1 MQLES
6 QISWE
11 KLSVELELLSS
22 EDTTTLMQLVLDL
35 NGWLWPE
42 GSMEPA
48 ARALNFMTYELMAQ
62 CQGLNELERLNHLN
76 HYYFERKGFQ
86 VLDIKPSEVQERH
99 LLPKPVLEQR
109 AGSPIAI
116 ALFYLHFASHIDLPA
131 YLIQMRNHYLLKW
144 VRGGQVHYVD
154 LCAEGRLLSEEDL
167 MQIVAR
173 VADQSSL
180 GAEALNVLPNRKT
193 FLRYAS
199 ELVRIYERTGLHEQ
213 LHSMFN
219 VMLKIEPQ
227 NSKLLGRRAL
237 LRRQL
242 GLEKEALSDLKR
254 YFSFVEESQ
263 APPEMIQ
270 ALHDLH

>member
-22 EDTTTLMQLVLDL
+22 EDPTTLMQLVLDL

-42 GSMEPA
+42 ASMEPA

-62 CQGLNELERLNHLN
+62 CQGLNEIERLDHLN
-76 HYYFERKGFQ
+76 HYYFGRKGFQ
-86 VLDIKPSEVQERH
+86 VLDIKASEMQERH

-109 AGSPIAI
+109 AGSPISI

-144 VRGGQVHYVD
+144 VRAGRAHYVD
-154 LCAEGRLLSEEDL
+154 LCAQGRLLSEEDL
-167 MQIVAR
+167 MQIMAR
-173 VADQSSL
+173 VADQSPV
-180 GAEALNVLPNRKT
+180 GAEALSVLPNRKT
-193 FLRYAS
+193 FLRYAD
-199 ELVRIYERTGLHEQ
+199 ELVKIYERNGLDEQ

-219 VMLKIEPQ
+219 VMLKVEPQ
-227 NSKLLGRRAL
+227 NSKLLGKRAL

-242 GLEKEALSDLKR
+242 GLEREALADLKR
-254 YFSFVEESQ
+254 YFSFVEQNQ